1 MSVMA
6 ETTGPHGIVQG
17 RPFTVYDLETMPDD
31 GHRYELLDGALLVT
45 PAPGYKHQKV
55 VLRLGSLLDAAC
67 PDELD
72 VLPAPFAVRPSVTVE
87 LQPDLLVAR
96 DEDLTE
102 AYLPTAPV
110 LAVEVLS
117 PSTKLNDLNSKKAFY
132 ERLGV
137 PSYWVIDPLEP
148 RLTVFELDVDGE
160 YARIAKVTGPESF
173 EATKPFPVRVVPS
186 ELTGRRRQS

>member
-17 RPFTVYDLETMPDD
+17 RPFTVHDLEAMPDD
-31 GHRYELLDGALLVT
+31 GHRYELLDGMLLVT
-45 PAPGYKHQKV
+45 PAPGTAHQRAI
-55 VLRLGSLLDAAC
+55 LRLAVLLDAEC
-67 PDELD
+67 PEGLE
-72 VLPAPFAVRPSVTVE
+72 VLPAPFAVRPSVTAE

-102 AYLPTAPV
+102 AHLPTAPV
-110 LAVEVLS
+110 LVVEVLS
-117 PSTKLNDLNSKKAFY
+117 PSTKLYDLNLKKAAY

-137 PSYWVIDPLEP
+137 PDYWIVDPLEP
-148 RLTVFELDVDGE
+148 RLTAFELGEDGE
-160 YARIAKVTGPESF
+160 YRRRAKAVGPEAF

-186 ELTGRRRQS
+186 ELIGRRRQS

>member
-1 MSVMA
+1 MA

-31 GHRYELLDGALLVT
+31 GHRYELLERALLAT

-55 VLRLGSLLDAAC
+55 VLRLGALLDAAC

-117 PSTKLNDLNSKKAFY
+117 PSTKLHDLNSKKAFY

-137 PSYWVIDPLEP
+137 PGYWVIDPLEP
-148 RLTVFELDVDGE
+148 RLTVFELGDDGD
-160 YARIAKVTGPESF
+160 YRTLGKFTGPEAF
-173 EATKPFPVRVVPS
+173 DAANPFPVRVVPS
-186 ELTGRRRQS
+186 ELIGRRREP

>member
-6 ETTGPHGIVQG
+6 ETTGPHGIVQS
-17 RPFTVYDLETMPDD
+17 RPFTVHDLEAMPDD
-31 GHRYELLDGALLVT
+31 GHRYELLDGALLET
-45 PAPGYKHQKV
+45 PASGYKHQKV
-55 VLRLGSLLDAAC
+55 ILRLGALLDAAC
-67 PDELD
+67 PDELE

-102 AYLPTAPV
+102 AYLPAAPV

-117 PSTKLNDLNSKKAFY
+117 PSTRLNDLNSKKAFY

-137 PSYWVIDPLEP
+137 PCYWVIDPLEP
-148 RLTVFELDVDGE
+148 RLTAFELGEDGE
-160 YARIAKVTGPESF
+160 YERIVKVAGTEVF
-173 EATKPFPVRVVPS
+173 DAANPFAVRVVPA
-186 ELTGRRRQS
+186 ELIGRRRKA